1 MTEEES
7 YTLFVR
13 GLKPEVKTSVGV
25 NVPAGL
31 EDAIT
36 WAQRV
41 DLWQSREG
49 AGQDNEKSG
58 KRKQKGKLGNIS
70 GEPGPSAG
78 GQVVVVQGAASQNA
92 GSQREK
98 GGGKGKQKGRQ
109 QRRQQRDQKP
119 PRCFICGEG
128 HQMKDCAQWKQV
140 VALTKKK
147 PQGNA

>member
-1 MTEEES
+1 MIMEEES
-7 YTLFVR
+7 YTLFVW

-25 NVPAGL
+25 NVPEGL

-49 AGQDNEKSG
+49 AGQENAKSG

-70 GEPGPSAG
+70 RELGPSAG
-78 GQVVVVQGAASQNA
+78 GQVVVVQGATSQNT
-92 GSQREK
+92 GGQREK

-109 QRRQQRDQKP
+109 
-119 PRCFICGEG
+119 
-128 HQMKDCAQWKQV
+128 
-140 VALTKKK
+140 
-147 PQGNA
+147 